1 MISFDIG
8 TVNLANLFL
17 HNLSHELNMPELCKP
32 NAEPPSIEEISKTLR
47 RNDCMLDMNNVEVCG
62 YHYLGSVDECRDI
75 KKYGLLNLRDAVSYD
90 TALAKAFKK
99 TGVVFDFEKMLIT
112 FKNNQAFSINSN
124 NHQGLLSTPMG
135 KIALRFSKDYGISSF
150 LYTENPKQYGTD
162 IHSKPEIIS
171 TFALMANDFQCL
183 DEWWSTNSKGYCVRF
198 SANIGKVDLE
208 ETFNLKSDASLEII
222 LNSMISLARERISG
236 SPSDYYLILKQ
247 DAHIPPEQ
255 LIEITPI
262 S

>member
-1 MISFDIG
+1 
-8 TVNLANLFL
+8 
-17 HNLSHELNMPELCKP
+17 
-32 NAEPPSIEEISKTLR
+32 
-47 RNDCMLDMNNVEVCG
+47 
-62 YHYLGSVDECRDI
+62 
-75 KKYGLLNLRDAVSYD
+75 
-90 TALAKAFKK
+90 
-99 TGVVFDFEKMLIT
+99 
-112 FKNNQAFSINSN
+112 
-124 NHQGLLSTPMG
+124 
-135 KIALRFSKDYGISSF
+135 
-150 LYTENPKQYGTD
+150 
-162 IHSKPEIIS
+162 
-171 TFALMANDFQCL
+171 MANDFQCL

-262 S
+262 SQEPRLSNLGLLNIGSI